1 MDRVEKYNRY
11 KLFMEARELI
21 DKLVALELELYGEVN
36 TNLSKYSRD
45 IGNEFYD
52 LMVEREEMC
61 D

>member
-1 MDRVEKYNRY
+1 MDRIEKYKRY
-11 KLFMEARELI
+11 ELFMEVRELI

-52 LMVEREEMC
+52 LMVEREEMSN
-61 D
+61 

>member
-1 MDRVEKYNRY
+1 MDRIEKYNRY

>member
-1 MDRVEKYNRY
+1 MDRIEKYNRY
-11 KLFMEARELI
+11 KLFMEVRELI

>member
-1 MDRVEKYNRY
+1 MDRIEKYNRY
-11 KLFMEARELI
+11 KLFMEVRELI

-52 LMVEREEMC
+52 LMTEREEMC
-61 D
+61 N

>member
-1 MDRVEKYNRY
+1 MDRIEKYKRY
-11 KLFMEARELI
+11 KLFMEVRELI

-52 LMVEREEMC
+52 LMVEREEMSN
-61 D
+61 

>member
-11 KLFMEARELI
+11 KLFMEVRELI

>member
-1 MDRVEKYNRY
+1 MDRIEKYNRY
-11 KLFMEARELI
+11 KLFMEVRELI

-52 LMVEREEMC
+52 LMVEREEMSN
-61 D
+61 